1 MRCGQRTLGP
11 ILQVISVCDFWNFL
25 LSTNLCH
32 CDSPTM
38 VLISSKTLIQA
49 HAVFLVVIAGYL
61 VKSPEVITDCDLV
74 FMMGE
79 ALKIVRRTN
88 VSDSQVHFYH
98 IGHGSSYVNLILT
111 ANTRDIGLS
120 IPVKPA
126 AIPLHLLCHTHLHRG
141 ACRPR
146 PAVQHPLPRSS

>member
-1 MRCGQRTLGP
+1 MLVGD
-11 ILQVISVCDFWNFL
+11 ILTGAAFSPHALRPKEHLDQFSKLFPSVTFGTSL
-25 LSTNLCH
+25 LSTNLFH
-32 CDSPTM
+32 CDSPIM

-88 VSDSQVHFYH
+88 MPDSQAYFYH
-98 IGHGSSYVNLILT
+98 IGNGSS
-111 ANTRDIGLS
+111 
-120 IPVKPA
+120 
-126 AIPLHLLCHTHLHRG
+126 
-141 ACRPR
+141 
-146 PAVQHPLPRSS
+146 